1 MSAFELQA
9 WTGEIYEPKG
19 WSSKVTDLY
28 PVRDRC
34 RETATRIVD
43 CAKNRPLKPKFR
55 KRYIRRS
62 TMDSIDIK
70 HQAERAAAFY
80 RQRGPGPVHVFPAG
94 PTGHSCDFRYYLALH
109 LADSPGRVWGDDWN
123 ARRRRNEEL
132 CADAGFPFV
141 EVDPEDYR

>member
-9 WTGEIYEPKG
+9 WTGDQYEPKG

-62 TMDSIDIK
+62 TLDSVSVQE
-70 HQAERAAAFY
+70 QAKRAAEFY
-80 RQRGPGPVHVFPAG
+80 QRRGPGPVYVFPCG
-94 PTGHSCDFRYYLALH
+94 GTGHSNDFRYFLAL
-109 LADSPGRVWGDDWN
+109 AMVPAARTWGDDWN
-123 ARRRRNEEL
+123 ARRRRNEAA